1 MNGMNAST
9 CVVDRV
15 YWSSRTSSTIEG
27 LIVLADVTG
36 DNQWRD
42 LYVAPCFCARPGR

>member
-1 MNGMNAST
+1 VNAIDAGT
-9 CVVDRV
+9 CVVDRL
-15 YWSSRTSSTIEG
+15 YWSSYTSSAIEG